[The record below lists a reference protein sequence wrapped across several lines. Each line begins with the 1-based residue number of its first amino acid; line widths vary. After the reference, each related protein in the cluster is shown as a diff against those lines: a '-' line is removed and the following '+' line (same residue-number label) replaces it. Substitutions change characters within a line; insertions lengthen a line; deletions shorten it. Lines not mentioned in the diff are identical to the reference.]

1 MNDFACCQKT
11 TYLHEQRI
19 AKAKRTLEIFA
30 ESVVKETSF
39 LSDSIINC
47 MVKHSSYLVL
57 CIFLSFSSFIRNSVA
72 CPEGSMMRG

>member
-39 LSDSIINC
+39 CQIQ
-47 MVKHSSYLVL
+47 
-57 CIFLSFSSFIRNSVA
+57 
-72 CPEGSMMRG
+72 